1 MLDVDGV
8 ITMHDAREQN
18 EVISEADLSII
29 YADEITWD
37 RYEKIVDEQLG
48 LSCVDAGS
56 NFSDYDT

>member
-8 ITMHDAREQN
+8 ITMHAAREQN

-37 RYEKIVDEQLG
+37 RYKKIVDEQLG

-56 NFSDYDT
+56 